1 MSIDEIKRA
10 AAGTTDSELESAV
23 QLEDWPYAEQII
35 RSNRQDDNPAAS
47 FDQWGGGDP
56 IQ

>member
-1 MSIDEIKRA
+1 MSQDPRHIKEFVEA
-10 AAGTTDSELESAV
+10 AASDEAPSPQPTERRD
-23 QLEDWPYAEQII
+23 
-35 RSNRQDDNPAAS
+35 DDNPAAS